1 MVEQLTRL
9 KLEFEREPDGGY
21 VVTSPDIP
29 ELVTEGD
36 TWEEAW
42 ANIRDALSTIMELYR
57 EEGKPLY
64 VISDEEARRITT
76 EGVLS
81 DTDYDLQRTNE

>member
-9 KLEFEREPDGGY
+9 KVEFEREPDGSY

-36 TWEEAW
+36 TWEETW
-42 ANIRDALSTIMELYR
+42 ANIRDALSAIMDLCR

-64 VISDEEARRITT
+64 AISDEEARRITT
-76 EGVLS
+76 EA
-81 DTDYDLQRTNE
+81 YYPI